1 MTTIRELSEQ
11 LGVSAQTIRR
21 YVKQELGVATKE
33 RQALQLDAN
42 QAALVA
48 DHFTRSKTKKE
59 ETATNRVAE
68 LEQDVAVLRERVA
81 GLEQQISL
89 LKSQLEASNAAL
101 EREQRNN
108 VGFWAKLGR
117 KLLGDGS
124 THD

>member
-33 RQALQLDAN
+33 RQTLQLDAN

-48 DHFTRSKTKKE
+48 DHFTRSKAKKE
-59 ETATNRVAE
+59 EPATNRVAE

-81 GLEQQISL
+81 GLEQQVSI
-89 LKSQLEASNAAL
+89 LKTQLEAANAAL
-101 EREQRNN
+101 EREQQAH
-108 VGFWAKLGR
+108 VGFWARLGQR
-117 KLLGDGS
+117 LLGSGS
-124 THD
+124 RE